1 MYFLRCPCETR
12 MTAVPRKHGIPEE
25 GLILPS
31 EHSPR
36 PSATITSAPAIP
48 VAHGSSG
55 RGSGSSVLL
64 VSTLSLALAVF
75 LSLPSMIHR
84 EDYPPSGLD
93 FSHLSHK
100 SGNRQFS
107 PRRGKRSNA
116 KHSSIPFKQRLIF
129 AHRAGMSP
137 PPIIPPPASPLSVC
151 GAWAS

>member
-1 MYFLRCPCETR
+1 MMSLSY
-12 MTAVPRKHGIPEE
+12 GIPEE

-31 EHSPR
+31 EHHSIIR